1 MPRYANETSF
11 MTRLGEAMRM
21 ERHLLLVPA
30 PYKETI
36 TGTIT
41 MAATVQIFWTLVTGP
56 SV

>member
-21 ERHLLLVPA
+21 ERHLPLVPA

-41 MAATVQIFWTLVTGP
+41 MAATVQIF
-56 SV
+56 